1 MTPAPHSTLPSTR
14 RRLAR
19 LHVDADVAPP
29 FITLLRAHHDIVTAS
44 ERGLRTATDAEQLIA
59 ATDESRILVTHNGK
73 DYVLLFHA
81 WRGLA
86 MRWGVLPVP
95 EHAGVISVPQVSLM
109 PFTDS
114 LRHINALIDGTTP
127 WNEVYVWSAKKQSWD
142 RYR

>member
-1 MTPAPHSTLPSTR
+1 
-14 RRLAR
+14 
-19 LHVDADVAPP
+19 
-29 FITLLRAHHDIVTAS
+29 
-44 ERGLRTATDAEQLIA
+44 
-59 ATDESRILVTHNGK
+59 
-73 DYVLLFHA
+73 
-81 WRGLA
+81 